1 MLVYAPHY
9 FQAFDKNEEVGLNAT
24 VIIVDKAYWDTYG
37 NFDPDGCY
45 DESDL
50 LVAMAKE
57 GFSELGEGVYESNDE
72 FDSFL
77 TTREK
82 MLSLGL
88 IEKRLL

>member
-24 VIIVDKAYWDTYG
+24 VVIVDKAYWDTHG
-37 NFDPDGCY
+37 NFDPDGVY
-45 DESDL
+45 ENSDI
-50 LVAMAKE
+50 LVALAKE
-57 GFSELGEGVYESNDE
+57 GFSELEEGVYESNDE
-72 FDSFL
+72 FDSFI

-88 IEKRLL
+88 IEKSLL